1 MVIGLDI
8 GGTKCA
14 VCLGK
19 ETDTGLE
26 IIDKRIIS
34 TDHTVS
40 PYEMI
45 DKMCSLAEEMT
56 ETIEIIG
63 ISCGGPLNSEEG
75 IILSP
80 PNLPGWD
87 HVKIV
92 EYLEQKY
99 SAKVYLENDA
109 NACAIAEWK
118 FGAGKGCKNMV
129 FLTFGTGMGAGLIL
143 NGQLYSGTNDMAG
156 EIGHVRMADYGPIG
170 YGKKGSFEGFCSGG
184 GLAQIG
190 QMVAREKIQMGS
202 AASFCKELSELDMIT
217 AKKVAEC
224 ANAGYE
230 DALEVYRI
238 CGEMLGRGLSILI
251 DVLNP
256 ERIVLGSVYQR
267 SGHLLKES
275 MEKVLERECL
285 ASARQ
290 VCEVVPAKLEENIGD
305 YAALAV
311 GLMGESRDV
320 V

>member
-1 MVIGLDI
+1 MEANKRKKLVILLSAIVVLVIAVVVGIFFIASANRNPYKISKTSVQLD
-8 GGTKCA
+8 
-14 VCLGK
+14 LF
-19 ETDTGLE
+19 DTQK
-26 IIDKRIIS
+26 I
-34 TDHTVS
+34 TVKDS
-40 PYEMI
+40 EGNEVNAHWAS
-45 DKMCSLAEEMT
+45 DN
-56 ETIEIIG
+56 
-63 ISCGGPLNSEEG
+63 SC
-75 IILSP
+75 
-80 PNLPGWD
+80 
-87 HVKIV
+87 V
-92 EYLEQKY
+92 E
-99 SAKVYLENDA
+99 
-109 NACAIAEWK
+109 
-118 FGAGKGCKNMV
+118 
-129 FLTFGTGMGAGLIL
+129 
-143 NGQLYSGTNDMAG
+143 
-156 EIGHVRMADYGPIG
+156 
-170 YGKKGSFEGFCSGG
+170 
-184 GLAQIG
+184 
-190 QMVAREKIQMGS
+190 
-202 AASFCKELSELDMIT
+202 
-217 AKKVAEC
+217 VAEC